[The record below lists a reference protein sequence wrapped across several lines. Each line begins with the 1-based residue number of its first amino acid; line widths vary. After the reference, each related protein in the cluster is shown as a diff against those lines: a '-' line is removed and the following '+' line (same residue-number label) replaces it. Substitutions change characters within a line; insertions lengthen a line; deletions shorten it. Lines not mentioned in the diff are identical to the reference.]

1 MNGESNFADKA
12 PSFAQLD
19 AQWVDD
25 DKILEKSDMK
35 VKADNNDAYK
45 VQFSSFAQEQQ
56 EKDAEEERVRRL
68 NGESNF
74 ADKAPELV
82 QLDA

>member
-25 DKILEKSDMK
+25 DKILEKEDIK
-35 VKADNNDAYK
+35 VKADDKDAYV

-56 EKDAEEERVRRL
+56 AKDNEEERVRRL
-68 NGESNF
+68 NGQSNF
-74 ADKAPELV
+74 AD
-82 QLDA
+82 